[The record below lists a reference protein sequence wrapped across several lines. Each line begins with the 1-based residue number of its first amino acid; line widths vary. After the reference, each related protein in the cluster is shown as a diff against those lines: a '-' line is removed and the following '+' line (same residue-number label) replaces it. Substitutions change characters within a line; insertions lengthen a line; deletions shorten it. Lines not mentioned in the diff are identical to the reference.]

1 MQRVCYQNLSSTILS
16 ASVSTRA
23 PSLWKMFK
31 IARVTRGDINVYE
44 FVDHEDESIIGKLH
58 VYEEVVNAVDKNDD
72 VYRVEKVL
80 KRKKVK
86 VKNVVLVKWLGY
98 DSKHSSWIPESSI
111 QNIADHIQHTINKT
125 QQQLDTAQRSQSFR
139 RKISVDYR
147 S

>member
-1 MQRVCYQNLSSTILS
+1 M
-16 ASVSTRA
+16 
-23 PSLWKMFK
+23 
-31 IARVTRGDINVYE
+31 
-44 FVDHEDESIIGKLH
+44 
-58 VYEEVVNAVDKNDD
+58 VNAVDKNDD

-111 QNIADHIQHTINKT
+111 QNIADHIQDTINKT